1 MANLKAT
8 HVYDGLTKA
17 QRYALIGEY
26 LDTLDED
33 ELKELAREKLERD
46 YDAVPGMDINDYN
59 NNEELILAWQA
70 RQEG

>member
-8 HVYDGLTKA
+8 HVYDGLTQA

-33 ELKELAREKLERD
+33 ELKDLAREKLERD
-46 YDAVPGMDINDYN
+46 YDAIPGMDINDYN